1 MNNKQLIKVIKA
13 LVEAEV
19 AKKQSLFLS
28 KTFPKI
34 LEAEV
39 SKRLLEVTGAPKK
52 VLKKKTQ
59 DPFDKANE
67 LLRMEQ
73 LQIPAT
79 VVPIQE
85 NVQVQPRQ
93 FTKNAILNQVLNQTT
108 PFSKEQRS
116 GGGGTKSVLDNL
128 PKTAQQPMVQQ
139 PMVQENTHIPSYMDA
154 EPDID
159 QTVNMSTSLGAG
171 GTEAMRAQMAH
182 KMGYQ
187 HVGTQTSKTGLGV
200 QTGLPGLDRI
210 LNRDNSELVKK
221 FKR

>member
-1 MNNKQLIKVIKA
+1 MNNKQLIKVIKT
-13 LVEAEV
+13 LVEVEV
-19 AKKQSLFLS
+19 AKKQELFLS

-39 SKRLLEVTGAPKK
+39 SKRLLEVTRVSKK

-59 DPFDKANE
+59 DPFDMANE
-67 LLRMEQ
+67 VLRNEQ
-73 LQIPAT
+73 SAT

-85 NVQVQPRQ
+85 NIQAPQRT
-93 FTKNAILNQVLNQTT
+93 FSKNAVLNQVLNQTT
-108 PFSKEQRS
+108 PFSKAQRAS
-116 GGGGTKSVLDNL
+116 GGTPGGGASVLDSL
-128 PKTAQQPMVQQ
+128 PPQTQQ
-139 PMVQENTHIPSYMDA
+139 VQENTHIPSYMDA

-159 QTVNMSTSLGAG
+159 QTVSMGTSLGAG
-171 GTEAMRAQMAH
+171 GPEAMRAQMAH

-187 HVGTQTSKTGLGV
+187 QTGTQSSKTGLGV

>member
-13 LVEAEV
+13 LVEVEV
-19 AKKQSLFLS
+19 AKKQELFLS

-39 SKRLLEVTGAPKK
+39 SKRLLEVTKTSKK
-52 VLKKKTQ
+52 VLKKKVQ
-59 DPFDKANE
+59 DPFDMANE
-67 LLRMEQ
+67 ALRMEQ
-73 LQIPAT
+73 SAT

-85 NVQVQPRQ
+85 NTQAPQRT
-93 FTKNAILNQVLNQTT
+93 FSKNAVLNQVLNQTT
-108 PFSKEQRS
+108 PFSKAQRS
-116 GGGGTKSVLDNL
+116 GQGGGASVLDGL
-128 PKTAQQPMVQQ
+128 PQQTQQPIVE
-139 PMVQENTHIPSYMDA
+139 ENTHIPSYMDA

-159 QTVNMSTSLGAG
+159 QTVSMGTSLGAG
-171 GTEAMRAQMAH
+171 GTEALRAQMAH

-187 HVGTQTSKTGLGV
+187 QMASTQSKTGLGV

>member
-13 LVEAEV
+13 LVEVEV
-19 AKKQSLFLS
+19 AKKQELFLS

-39 SKRLLEVTGAPKK
+39 SKRLLEVTKTSKK
-52 VLKKKTQ
+52 VLKKKVQ
-59 DPFDKANE
+59 DPFDMANE
-67 LLRMEQ
+67 ILREEQ
-73 LQIPAT
+73 SAT

-85 NVQVQPRQ
+85 NTQAPQRT
-93 FTKNAILNQVLNQTT
+93 FSKNAVLNQVLNQTT
-108 PFSKEQRS
+108 PFSKAQRS
-116 GGGGTKSVLDNL
+116 GQGGGASVLDGL
-128 PKTAQQPMVQQ
+128 PQQTQQPIVE
-139 PMVQENTHIPSYMDA
+139 ENTHIPSYMDA

-159 QTVNMSTSLGAG
+159 QTVSMGTSLGAG
-171 GTEAMRAQMAH
+171 GPEALRAQMAH

-187 HVGTQTSKTGLGV
+187 TVGTQSNKSGLGV

>member
-39 SKRLLEVTGAPKK
+39 SKRLLEVTRVPKK

-59 DPFDKANE
+59 DPFDMANE
-67 LLRMEQ
+67 VLRNEQ
-73 LQIPAT
+73 SAT

>member
-1 MNNKQLIKVIKA
+1 MNNKQLIKVIKT
-13 LVEAEV
+13 LVEVEV
-19 AKKQSLFLS
+19 AKKQELFLS

-39 SKRLLEVTGAPKK
+39 SKRLLEVTRVPKK

-59 DPFDKANE
+59 DPFDMANE
-67 LLRMEQ
+67 VLRNEQ
-73 LQIPAT
+73 SAT

-85 NVQVQPRQ
+85 NIQAPQRT
-93 FTKNAILNQVLNQTT
+93 FSKNAVLNQVLNQTT
-108 PFSKEQRS
+108 PFSKAQRAS
-116 GGGGTKSVLDNL
+116 GGTPGGGASVLDSL
-128 PKTAQQPMVQQ
+128 PPQTQQ
-139 PMVQENTHIPSYMDA
+139 VQENTHIPSYMDA

-159 QTVNMSTSLGAG
+159 QTVSMGTSLGAG
-171 GTEAMRAQMAH
+171 GPEAMRAQMAH

-187 HVGTQTSKTGLGV
+187 QTGTQSSKTGLGV

>member
-13 LVEAEV
+13 LVEVEV
-19 AKKQSLFLS
+19 AKKQTLFLS

-39 SKRLLEVTGAPKK
+39 SKRLLEVTSAPKK
-52 VLKKKTQ
+52 VLKKKVQ
-59 DPFDKANE
+59 DPFDMANE
-67 LLRMEQ
+67 ALRVEQ
-73 LQIPAT
+73 SAT

-85 NVQVQPRQ
+85 NVQAPQRT
-93 FTKNAILNQVLNQTT
+93 FSKNEILNQVLNQTT
-108 PFSKEQRS
+108 PFSKAQRS
-116 GGGGTKSVLDNL
+116 GQGGGASVLDGL
-128 PKTAQQPMVQQ
+128 PQQTQQPI
-139 PMVQENTHIPSYMDA
+139 VQENTHIPSYMDA

-159 QTVNMSTSLGAG
+159 QTVSMGTSLGAG
-171 GTEAMRAQMAH
+171 GPEALRAQMAH

-187 HVGTQTSKTGLGV
+187 QMASTQSKTGLGV

>member
-39 SKRLLEVTGAPKK
+39 SKRLLEVTRVPKK

-59 DPFDKANE
+59 DPFDMANE
-67 LLRMEQ
+67 VLRNEQ
-73 LQIPAT
+73 SAT

-85 NVQVQPRQ
+85 NIQAPQRT
-93 FTKNAILNQVLNQTT
+93 FSKNAVLNQVLNQTT
-108 PFSKEQRS
+108 PFSKAQRAS
-116 GGGGTKSVLDNL
+116 GGVPGGGTKSVLDNL
-128 PKTAQQPMVQQ
+128 PKTEQQ

-182 KMGYQ
+182 KMGYKQ
-187 HVGTQTSKTGLGV
+187 VGTQSNKTGLGV

>member
-13 LVEAEV
+13 LVEVEV
-19 AKKQSLFLS
+19 AKKQELFLS

-39 SKRLLEVTGAPKK
+39 SKRLLEVTKTSKK
-52 VLKKKTQ
+52 VLKKKVQ
-59 DPFDKANE
+59 DPFDMANE
-67 LLRMEQ
+67 ALRMEQ
-73 LQIPAT
+73 SAT

-85 NVQVQPRQ
+85 NTQAPQRT
-93 FTKNAILNQVLNQTT
+93 FSKNAVLNQVLNQTT
-108 PFSKEQRS
+108 PFSKAQRS
-116 GGGGTKSVLDNL
+116 GQGGGASVLDSL
-128 PKTAQQPMVQQ
+128 PQQTQQPIVE
-139 PMVQENTHIPSYMDA
+139 ENTHIPSYMDA

-159 QTVNMSTSLGAG
+159 QTVSMGTSLGAG
-171 GTEAMRAQMAH
+171 GTDALRAQMAH

-187 HVGTQTSKTGLGV
+187 TTGTQSNKTGLGV

>member
-13 LVEAEV
+13 LVEVEV
-19 AKKQSLFLS
+19 AKKQELFLS

-39 SKRLLEVTGAPKK
+39 SKRLLEVTKTSKK
-52 VLKKKTQ
+52 VLKKKVQ
-59 DPFDKANE
+59 DPFDMANE
-67 LLRMEQ
+67 ALRMEQ
-73 LQIPAT
+73 SAT

-85 NVQVQPRQ
+85 NTQAPQRT
-93 FTKNAILNQVLNQTT
+93 FSKNAVLNQVLNQTT
-108 PFSKEQRS
+108 PFSKAQRS
-116 GGGGTKSVLDNL
+116 GQGGGASVLDSL
-128 PKTAQQPMVQQ
+128 PQQTQQPI
-139 PMVQENTHIPSYMDA
+139 VQENTHIPSYMDA

-159 QTVNMSTSLGAG
+159 QTVSMGTSLGAG
-171 GTEAMRAQMAH
+171 GTDALRAQMAH

-187 HVGTQTSKTGLGV
+187 QMASTQSKTGLGV

>member
-13 LVEAEV
+13 LVEVEV
-19 AKKQSLFLS
+19 AKKQTLFLS

-39 SKRLLEVTGAPKK
+39 SKRLLEVTSVPKK
-52 VLKKKTQ
+52 VLKKKVQ
-59 DPFDKANE
+59 DPFDMANE
-67 LLRMEQ
+67 ALRVEQ
-73 LQIPAT
+73 SAT

-85 NVQVQPRQ
+85 NVQAPQRT
-93 FTKNAILNQVLNQTT
+93 FSKNEILNQVLNQTT
-108 PFSKEQRS
+108 PFSKAQRS
-116 GGGGTKSVLDNL
+116 GQGGGASVLDGL
-128 PKTAQQPMVQQ
+128 PQQTQQPI
-139 PMVQENTHIPSYMDA
+139 VQENTHIPSYMDA

-159 QTVNMSTSLGAG
+159 QTVSMGTSLGAG
-171 GTEAMRAQMAH
+171 GTDALRAQMAH

-187 HVGTQTSKTGLGV
+187 QMGSTPSKTGLGV